1 VIPVAQSLLFIQP
14 LYIEAQGGGL
24 PELKRVIVS
33 FGNSIAMEENL
44 ELSLS
49 KIFGGIN
56 NDRIS
61 LDSPSSSVVSEASV
75 NLSGKTGNASVKELI
90 SRAQDEYDKGQKA
103 LSSGDLGAYGD
114 AMKRVRE
121 LINEMAKQ
129 LQ

>member
-1 VIPVAQSLLFIQP
+1 LLFIQP

-33 FGNSIAMEENL
+33 FGNAIAMEENL

-49 KIFGGIN
+49 RIFGGIN
-56 NDRIS
+56 TNRLRPD
-61 LDSPSSSVVSEASV
+61 SSSSATVSETPENFSTKV
-75 NLSGKTGNASVKELI
+75 NNASVKELI

-103 LSSGDLGAYGD
+103 LSSGDLGEYGE
-114 AMKRVRE
+114 AMKRVRV

-129 LQ
+129 VQ